1 MKTRRQFIK
10 FSLKFLSGLS
20 MFFGTMGTA
29 LENVYARVKRI
40 LVPKGTDLSTLRS
53 ENPAT
58 LDTRN
63 LEVRPLKEF
72 ETMGQTDHE
81 VDLKSWRLLIE
92 GNVATPIQLSYSRVL
107 GLPSIERKVLMI
119 CPGFFTNH
127 GSWKGIS
134 LMTALNMAGLK
145 ADTTHIIASGP
156 QGAYEKSDKFPI
168 ADIRADKVFLAYQVN
183 GERLPQKHGFPLR
196 IVAEDYYG
204 DEWVKY
210 VYKIEAIKQTE

>member
-10 FSLKFLSGLS
+10 FSLKCLSGLVMIFS
-20 MFFGTMGTA
+20 TIGA
-29 LENVYARVKRI
+29 WLEKVYAQAKRI
-40 LVPKGTDLSTLRS
+40 LVPKGTDLSTLRN

-63 LEVRPLKEF
+63 LEVLPLKEF
-72 ETMGQTDHE
+72 ETMGLTDHE

-92 GNVATPIQLSYSRVL
+92 GNVAIPTRLPYSRIL
-107 GLPSIERKVLMI
+107 ELPSIERKVLLI

-127 GSWKGIS
+127 GRWKGIS
-134 LMTALNMAGLK
+134 LMTVLDLAGMK
-145 ADTTHIIASGP
+145 ADTSHINVSGP
-156 QGAYEKSDKFPI
+156 QGNYEKVERFPI
-168 ADIRADKVFLAYQVN
+168 ADIRSDKVFLAYQVN

-210 VYKIEAIKQTE
+210 VYKIVAIKQTE

>member
-10 FSLKFLSGLS
+10 FSAKFISGLGI
-20 MFFGTMGTA
+20 FFGTIGVW
-29 LENVYARVKRI
+29 LENVYAQTKRI

-81 VDLKSWRLLIE
+81 VDLKSWRLSID
-92 GNVATPIQLSYSRVL
+92 GNVAAPTRLTYSRIL
-107 GLPSIERKVLMI
+107 ELPSIERKVLMI
-119 CPGFFTNH
+119 CPGVFTNH
-127 GSWKGIS
+127 GKWKGIS
-134 LMTALNMAGLK
+134 LMTVLNLAGMK
-145 ADTTHIIASGP
+145 ADTTHIVVSGP
-156 QGAYEKSDKFPI
+156 KGSYEKVEKFPI
-168 ADIRADKVFLAYQVN
+168 ADIRSDKVFLAYQVN
-183 GERLPQKHGFPLR
+183 GEKLPQKHGFPLR

-210 VYKIEAIKQTE
+210 VYKIEAIKADS

>member
-10 FSLKFLSGLS
+10 FSVRFLCGLG
-20 MFFGTMGTA
+20 MFVSTIGA
-29 LENVYARVKRI
+29 WLEKVYAQTKRI

-58 LDTRN
+58 LDARN
-63 LEVRPLKEF
+63 LEVRPLQEF

-81 VDLKSWRLLIE
+81 VDLKSWRLSID
-92 GNVATPIQLSYSRVL
+92 GNVDAPARLTYSRIIE
-107 GLPSIERKVLMI
+107 LPSIERKVLMI
-119 CPGFFTNH
+119 CPGVFTNH
-127 GSWKGIS
+127 GKWKGIS
-134 LMTALNMAGLK
+134 LMTVLNLAGMK
-145 ADTTHIIASGP
+145 ADTTHIVVSGP
-156 QGAYEKSDKFPI
+156 QGSYEKVEKFHI
-168 ADIRADKVFLAYQVN
+168 ADIRSDKVFLAYQVN

-210 VYKIEAIKQTE
+210 VYKIEAIKDSN

>member
-10 FSLKFLSGLS
+10 FSLKFLSVLG
-20 MFFGTMGTA
+20 MFFGTLGA
-29 LENVYARVKRI
+29 GLESVYARVKRT

-58 LDTRN
+58 LDTRD

-92 GNVATPIQLSYSRVL
+92 GNVATPTRLTYSRVL
-107 GLPSIERKVLMI
+107 ELPSIERKVLMI
-119 CPGFFTNH
+119 CPGVFTNH

-134 LMTALNMAGLK
+134 LMTALSLAGMK

-156 QGAYEKSDKFPI
+156 QDRYEKTDKFPI
-168 ADIRADKVFLAYQVN
+168 ADIRSDKVFLAYQVN

-204 DEWVKY
+204 DQWVKY
-210 VYKIEAIKQTE
+210 VYKIEAIKQME

>member
-10 FSLKFLSGLS
+10 FSLKLLSVLG
-20 MFFGTMGTA
+20 MFFGTLGA
-29 LENVYARVKRI
+29 GLESVYARVKRT

-53 ENPAT
+53 ENPAA
-58 LDTRN
+58 LDTRD

-81 VDLKSWRLLIE
+81 VDLKSWRLVIE
-92 GNVATPIQLSYSRVL
+92 GNVATPTRLSYSRVL
-107 GLPSIERKVLMI
+107 ELPWIERKVLMI
-119 CPGFFTNH
+119 CPGIFTNH

-134 LMTALNMAGLK
+134 LMTALNLAGLK
-145 ADTTHIIASGP
+145 GDTTHIIASGP
-156 QGAYEKSDKFPI
+156 QDRYEKADKFPI
-168 ADIRADKVFLAYQVN
+168 ADIRSDKVFLAYQVN

-204 DEWVKY
+204 DQWVKY
-210 VYKIEAIKQTE
+210 VYKIEAIKQME